1 MLQGLQ
7 QRIQNQ
13 QEQMNQQRGPLFK
26 FFFTIGRILL
36 ISTLFR
42 LVSRFVLP
50 QLGVG
55 ENGAIMNT
63 TPVIPPGVPVP
74 TICAFSPH
82 DRATLYVY
90 TSYEPKFKRNHS
102 TLIWKEE
109 GITYDWASTNERDKN
124 ITVSVTPEL
133 LANKTMYAH
142 IFLVKGNNQPS
153 VRRLTRQI
161 YTTYELTL
169 FHPRPKVDN
178 KKNLLSDKEETSDDN
193 NNNVDNKKDV
203 DVIVNGEE
211 DNSTE
216 SNESAWI
223 MYWKPALEVRLV
235 ADSHAMPLR
244 SVPEP
249 VKAKYQM
256 DFNLGVYWPIFF
268 VNTFW
273 LKYNMLMPV
282 NDTLAELPLTL
293 HFSPMSM
300 TKLTMFIQMENQ
312 FKLQSSLGGGIMEEE
327 VDELKRII
335 TETNPY
341 YLGLTMIVSTV
352 HSLFD
357 ILAFKNDI
365 SFWKSRKTVVG
376 LSVKT
381 LMMQATCGIIIFLYL
396 LNEETSWMVII
407 SSGVGTLIDLWKIS
421 KAAKL
426 SFEWKTVIKS
436 PKIVI
441 PWIKISDRES
451 YTKSKTKAYDEMA
464 MHYLSFALYPLV
476 IGYAIYSLIY
486 NKHKSW
492 YGWILESLT
501 SAVYMFGFI
510 MMTPQLFINYKL
522 KSVAHLPWKALVY
535 KSLGT
540 FIDDMFAFIIKMPTM
555 HRIACFRDDIVFFI
569 YLYQRWK
576 YPVDKNRIESLSW
589 EDAEKDYEEQM
600 EIKEEEERKKL
611 EEENEEKREELK
623 EDEGENEV
631 VKEEEKKEEIKKKE
645 VKKQPESKQKNVP
658 KKQNNNKKVEQPTK
672 KDKKK
677 RKVD

>member
-26 FFFTIGRILL
+26 FFFSIGRIIL
-36 ISTLFR
+36 ISTLFK
-42 LVSRFVLP
+42 LVGKFILP

-55 ENGAIMNT
+55 EGGAIMNT

-74 TICAFSPH
+74 TICTFTPH
-82 DRATLYVY
+82 EKATLYVY
-90 TSYEPKFKRNHS
+90 TSYEPKFRRNHS

-109 GITYDWASTNERDKN
+109 DITYDWAGTNTRDKN
-124 ITVSVTPEL
+124 ITIGVTPEL
-133 LANKTMYAH
+133 LSNKTMYAH
-142 IFLVKGNNQPS
+142 IFLVKGHYQP
-153 VRRLTRQI
+153 RAARHTRQI

-169 FHPRPKVDN
+169 YHPRPKVDN
-178 KKNLLSDKEETSDDN
+178 KKNLLSTDNDAN
-193 NNNVDNKKDV
+193 NNGDNAVNVSEDV
-203 DVIVNGEE
+203 NITGGAS
-211 DNSTE
+211 DNSTDG
-216 SNESAWI
+216 NESTWI
-223 MYWKPALEVRLV
+223 MYWKPSLEVRLV
-235 ADSHAMPLR
+235 ADSHVMPLK

-256 DFNLGVYWPIFF
+256 DFNLGVYWPIFY

-273 LKYNMLMPV
+273 LKYNMLIPV
-282 NDTLAELPLTL
+282 NETLKELPLTL

-312 FKLQSSLGGGIMEEE
+312 FKLQSSISGGIMEEE

-357 ILAFKNDI
+357 VLAFKNDI

-381 LMMQATCGIIIFLYL
+381 LMMQAVCGIIIFLYL

-407 SSGVGTLIDLWKIS
+407 SSGVGCAIDIWKIS
-421 KAAKL
+421 KAAKV
-426 SFEWKTVIKS
+426 SIQWKTILSS
-436 PKIVI
+436 PKISI
-441 PWIKISDRES
+441 PWFKLTDRES
-451 YTKSKTKAYDEMA
+451 YTKSKTKAYDEQA
-464 MHYLSFALYPLV
+464 MHYLSYALYPLV

-600 EIKEEEERKKL
+600 EIQEELKKEEEEKEKAK
-611 EEENEEKREELK
+611 EEEEEK
-623 EDEGENEV
+623 D
-631 VKEEEKKEEIKKKE
+631 VKEEEDVKEKIEEEVKE
-645 VKKQPESKQKNVP
+645 VKKEKKVEGRKKN
-658 KKQNNNKKVEQPTK
+658 QNNNNNTK
-672 KDKKK
+672 KDPKTKDNTNSKKK
-677 RKVD
+677 GKKKLD